1 MSKKISLGV
10 AATIA
15 IIAMAVT
22 FSLTMVVS
30 MKMFNTTVSSVK
42 NKERQYNKLSEIDR
56 FVRAGEY
63 FTIDEDTLNDRL
75 AAGYMNGINDK
86 YAVYYTAKEYS
97 EKQSVEKGTLTGI
110 GVAVVNDT
118 SSGYARIIRLYDNS
132 PAAEAGMQVGGF
144 ITAINDESTRN
155 ITSTARLTSKLL
167 GEEGTTT
174 TITYLTPDRQ
184 EQQLN
189 LVHSNYKTPS
199 IYTRQMVA
207 DTCGYIRI
215 DAFTSGTASEFKA
228 AVDELL
234 QQGANSLVFD
244 LRDNT
249 GENLNAALVAA
260 DYCVPSGEIAKQ
272 QDRDGNVTVLRMS
285 DETEINVPIVCLV
298 NGSTAGSAE
307 LFANALRK
315 MAGATLVGTKTA
327 GKGVVLSDAQSF
339 SDGSAAY
346 ITVGLLLDN
355 EDQTWNE
362 EGLRPDIDAALSVD
376 EQNAYYDYTLDT
388 DPQISKAVNAATALV
403 GQN

>member
-285 DETEINVPIVCLV
+285 DETKINVPIVCLV

-376 EQNAYYDYTLDT
+376 EQNAYYDSTLDT
-388 DPQISKAVNAATALV
+388 DPQISKAVNAATALA

>member
-10 AATIA
+10 AATFA

-315 MAGATLVGTKTA
+315 MAGATLVGTQTA
-327 GKGVVLSDAQSF
+327 GKGVVMSDAQSF

-388 DPQISKAVNAATALV
+388 DPQISKAVNAATALA